1 MANYVNENP
10 SAPEGEPLGP
20 STDQSSSQ
28 LPNQSHEAP
37 MELAVWLES
46 LGTPSSITNLMPA
59 DLRSVDIGAF
69 MRMLGGVGI
78 ETSSS
83 QSNDPITSQLERQHI
98 QWLPV
103 SRS

>member
-1 MANYVNENP
+1 MANNVNENLNA
-10 SAPEGEPLGP
+10 SEGESSGQP
-20 STDQSSSQ
+20 SGQSPNQ
-28 LPNQSHEAP
+28 LPNQSQEVP
-37 MELAVWLES
+37 MELASWLES

-59 DLRSVDIGAF
+59 DLRSIDIGAL

-83 QSNDPITSQLERQHI
+83 HSNDPINSSLERQHI
-98 QWLPV
+98 QWLPI

>member
-1 MANYVNENP
+1 MANNVNENLNA
-10 SAPEGEPLGP
+10 SEGESSGQP
-20 STDQSSSQ
+20 SGQSPNQ
-28 LPNQSHEAP
+28 LPNQSQEVP
-37 MELAVWLES
+37 MELASWLES

-59 DLRSVDIGAF
+59 DLRSIDIGAF

-83 QSNDPITSQLERQHI
+83 HSNDPINSSLERQHI
-98 QWLPV
+98 QWLPI